1 MLGQLSKKL
10 ELFQSKNL
18 DFSNSTASA
27 GEVGQWYWPGMHKAL
42 GTIHSRAQCHMP
54 VVLVT
59 TGKVEAGGLLKVW
72 VFWAVVCFANLVCT
86 KFDISWWPLQS

>member
-27 GEVGQWYWPGMHKAL
+27 GEVGS
-42 GTIHSRAQCHMP
+42 GTGLVCTRPWEQHTAGQCRMP

-86 KFDISWWPLQS
+86 EFDISWWPLQS